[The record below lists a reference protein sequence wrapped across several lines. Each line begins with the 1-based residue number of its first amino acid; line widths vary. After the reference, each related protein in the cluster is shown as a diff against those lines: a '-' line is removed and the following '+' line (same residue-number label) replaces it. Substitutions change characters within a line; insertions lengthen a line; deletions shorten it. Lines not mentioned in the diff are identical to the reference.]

1 MLGCMVKGLTN
12 IGLLPERVT
21 SESIAKSVAGLTI
34 EVGEIAIATI
44 PDHDNCNCI
53 VDLTNDLNLLSAEME
68 PSGVLELHR
77 KQMEEQRT
85 NHRNS

>member
-1 MLGCMVKGLTN
+1 MVKGLAN

-68 PSGVLELHR
+68 PSGVREMHL
-77 KQMEEQRT
+77 KQMEEQRI
-85 NHRNS
+85 NHRYA